1 MFIDATVEAILDLR
15 TKRAI
20 CSFQVHSATA
30 CCTIAA
36 ARCRLSSQ
44 TASPGVTHRKSRFAY
59 RHRRPH
65 HRRPAEGIAAGTS
78 RTRREGNRSP
88 LPDLVCA
95 CSAGLTWLHESCYES
110 ASGRAGEWRSSSMTG
125 PDLTVKLKGL
135 NMPNSFVI
143 GSVKLASV
151 NNFALQNNVHACII
165 QALTMLHPGPPGTEY
180 AVMKRAFE
188 AGEV

>member
-1 MFIDATVEAILDLR
+1 MHTVIDALIIGVRLRGSRRVRRVRAAKETGVHCLIWFVLALLASHGFTRAVVKVHLGVQENGEAV
-15 TKRAI
+15 A
-20 CSFQVHSATA
+20 V
-30 CCTIAA
+30 
-36 ARCRLSSQ
+36 
-44 TASPGVTHRKSRFAY
+44 
-59 RHRRPH
+59 
-65 HRRPAEGIAAGTS
+65 
-78 RTRREGNRSP
+78 
-88 LPDLVCA
+88 
-95 CSAGLTWLHESCYES
+95 
-110 ASGRAGEWRSSSMTG
+110 TG